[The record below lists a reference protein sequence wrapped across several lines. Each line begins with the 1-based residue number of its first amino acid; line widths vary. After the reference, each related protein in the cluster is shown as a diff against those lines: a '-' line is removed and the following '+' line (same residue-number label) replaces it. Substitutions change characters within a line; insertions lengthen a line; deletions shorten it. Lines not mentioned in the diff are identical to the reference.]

1 METRGVSGARTY
13 GRAKRIPRGGVSEAQ
28 RTRIISAMIDL
39 ACEQGADSV
48 SVSRLVARAR
58 VSTKTFYELFEGR
71 SDCLLASIEGA
82 LELASRRARF
92 GCEAHEEWVDR
103 VRAGLFELL
112 SFLDEEPALA
122 WLIVVGSPAAGPA
135 ALKLRGELLDR
146 FAHVLDDGRA
156 DGRAEPPR
164 LTAEATVGGVLS
176 VVHSRLLTPGSD
188 ALVELLNPLMS
199 MIALPYLGTGA
210 ARRELT
216 RAKPSPLVVS
226 RRNTAR
232 DGLVGGDVR
241 LTSRTLAVLRVV
253 AAEPGLS
260 NKGVAE
266 RSGITDP
273 GQTSRL
279 LARLCERGML
289 ENTGGGQPKGEA
301 NAWRLTRKAQGF
313 ERAHARRVSNAGR

>member
-1 METRGVSGARTY
+1 
-13 GRAKRIPRGGVSEAQ
+13 
-28 RTRIISAMIDL
+28 
-39 ACEQGADSV
+39 
-48 SVSRLVARAR
+48 
-58 VSTKTFYELFEGR
+58 
-71 SDCLLASIEGA
+71 
-82 LELASRRARF
+82 
-92 GCEAHEEWVDR
+92 
-103 VRAGLFELL
+103 
-112 SFLDEEPALA
+112 
-122 WLIVVGSPAAGPA
+122 
-135 ALKLRGELLDR
+135 LLDR

-226 RRNTAR
+226 RRSTAR